1 MSLRD
6 RAQQHDAARAGQPSE
21 TLTPK
26 TPVSLFDQPR
36 WGIVDGELV
45 EINGVTDVPG
55 MSPCYLCSDGKD
67 GWSAL
72 VPFRENRVLQHPAAG
87 DRCHVDDGADES
99 DVGAVGAGSVASR
112 GASRFPDR
120 PDPEPSAISRRWTP
134 LSVAR
139 CWRSG

>member
-21 TLTPK
+21 PMNPK
-26 TPVSLFDQPR
+26 TPVALFDQPR

-55 MSPCYLCSDGKD
+55 MSPVYLCSDGKE

-72 VPFRENRVLQHPAAG
+72 VPFRETRYFNTARQ
-87 DRCHVDDGADES
+87 
-99 DVGAVGAGSVASR
+99 
-112 GASRFPDR
+112 
-120 PDPEPSAISRRWTP
+120 AIDAMQLMGRT
-134 LSVAR
+134 AQT
-139 CWRSG
+139 SGR